1 MEEHLRGLQWQ
12 IAACSNRY
20 VKIESKGDVYMKV
33 VVLGAGLMGK
43 EVARDLVASEKVEKI
58 ILADVAPEKG
68 HEFVEAL
75 GTEKIEVAA
84 LDASSDDA
92 LRQVMSQGNV
102 VVNALFYE
110 FNERVAKAAIE
121 VGVHAVDLGGHIGG
135 VTEKILSLSEEAA
148 AKKVTIIPDLGV
160 APGMVNILAG
170 YGATKLD
177 QVESIKLYVGGI
189 PTDPKP
195 PLHYTQV
202 FSLEGVFDHYTEPS
216 KAIQKGKLTEV
227 ESLTGVEPI
236 YFNEFG
242 VLEAFYT
249 SGGISTLDKTFPDV
263 KTLEYKTIRYKGHAD
278 NFKLLADLGFLSK
291 DNIVRVEGHDIPV
304 RSVVREA
311 LKKKLDLGKNVDAV
325 LLRAIISG
333 EKNEEQITYEY
344 EMIVRKDVEANITAM
359 ARATANTISI
369 VAQMIGN
376 GEIDQRGVY
385 PPEQIVPGREFI
397 KEMSKRGVVI
407 KETLHR
413 SAKIVK
419 W

>member
-1 MEEHLRGLQWQ
+1 
-12 IAACSNRY
+12 
-20 VKIESKGDVYMKV
+20 MKV

-58 ILADVAPEKG
+58 ILADVTPEKG

-75 GTEKIEVAA
+75 GTNKIEVAA
-84 LDASSDDA
+84 LDATSDEA
-92 LRQVMSQGNV
+92 LRNIMSQGNV

-135 VTEKILSLSEEAA
+135 VTENILNLSEEAA

-177 QVESIKLYVGGI
+177 TVESIKLYVGGI
-189 PTDPKP
+189 PTEPKP

-236 YFNEFG
+236 YFDEFG

-249 SGGISTLDKTFPDV
+249 SGGISTLYKTFPGV

-278 NFKLLADLGFLSK
+278 HFKLLSDLGFLSK
-291 DNIVRVEGHDIPV
+291 DNMVHVDGHDVSV

-311 LKKKLDLGKNVDAV
+311 LRKKLDLGKKVDAV
-325 LLRAIISG
+325 LLRAIIAG

-344 EMIVRKDVEANITAM
+344 EMVVRKDVEANITAM

-376 GEIDQRGVY
+376 GEITQYGVF

-397 KEMSKRGVVI
+397 REMSKRGVVI
-407 KETLHR
+407 KETSHR
-413 SAKIVK
+413 SAMIVK